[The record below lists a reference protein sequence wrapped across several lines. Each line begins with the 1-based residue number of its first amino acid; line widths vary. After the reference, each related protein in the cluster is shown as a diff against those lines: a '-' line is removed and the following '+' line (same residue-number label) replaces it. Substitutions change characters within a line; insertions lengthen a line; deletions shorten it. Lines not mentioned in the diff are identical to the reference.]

1 MKPSVESEA
10 SVRRRLGARAVNQA
24 QSVVTK
30 LETNHS
36 SRDLVSGM
44 IRKRN
49 SHIFETLSRQFNI
62 SENNIQKNI
71 NCFCVADRD
80 FWLFED
86 IIIELSQ
93 KGCLVVDSVDSFRPN
108 TELKMVGELLLA
120 SSSPPHDD
128 CKEFLR

>member
-1 MKPSVESEA
+1 MKPSVESGA

-49 SHIFETLSRQFNI
+49 SLIFETLSRQFNI
-62 SENNIQKNI
+62 SENNIEKN
-71 NCFCVADRD
+71 NDCFCVADRD
-80 FWLFED
+80 FWSFEKNVMKITKTMGSICSNQASKD
-86 IIIELSQ
+86 IKPPADLS
-93 KGCLVVDSVDSFRPN
+93 
-108 TELKMVGELLLA
+108 ELLQQTEKVCAYVSVNCL
-120 SSSPPHDD
+120 
-128 CKEFLR
+128 

>member
-49 SHIFETLSRQFNI
+49 SLVFDTLFRQFNI
-62 SENNIQKNI
+62 SENNIEKNI
-71 NCFCVADRD
+71 NCLCVADRD
-80 FWLFED
+80 FLLFEENVMKITKTMGSICSNQASKD
-86 IIIELSQ
+86 IKPPADLS
-93 KGCLVVDSVDSFRPN
+93 
-108 TELKMVGELLLA
+108 ELLQQTEKVSAYVSVNCL
-120 SSSPPHDD
+120 
-128 CKEFLR
+128 

>member
-1 MKPSVESEA
+1 MKPSVESGA

-49 SHIFETLSRQFNI
+49 SLIFETLSRQFNI
-62 SENNIQKNI
+62 SENNIEKNI

-80 FWLFED
+80 FWLFEENVMKITKTMGSICSNQASKD
-86 IIIELSQ
+86 IKPPADLS
-93 KGCLVVDSVDSFRPN
+93 
-108 TELKMVGELLLA
+108 ELLQQTEKVSAYVSVHCL
-120 SSSPPHDD
+120 
-128 CKEFLR
+128 

>member
-49 SHIFETLSRQFNI
+49 SLVFDTLFRQFII
-62 SENNIQKNI
+62 SENNIEKNI
-71 NCFCVADRD
+71 NCLCVADRD
-80 FWLFED
+80 FWLFEENVMKITKTMGSICSNQASKD
-86 IIIELSQ
+86 IKPPADLS
-93 KGCLVVDSVDSFRPN
+93 
-108 TELKMVGELLLA
+108 ELLQQTEKVSAYVSVNCL
-120 SSSPPHDD
+120 
-128 CKEFLR
+128 